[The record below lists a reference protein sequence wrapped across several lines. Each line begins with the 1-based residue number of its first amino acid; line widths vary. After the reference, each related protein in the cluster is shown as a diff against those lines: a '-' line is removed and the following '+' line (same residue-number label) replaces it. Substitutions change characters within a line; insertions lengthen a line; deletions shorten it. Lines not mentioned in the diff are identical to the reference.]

1 MPAFRSRNLRSG
13 DIAEQLGLLLLQS
26 VGLVAPV
33 PRTEDVGIDA
43 VFTFLEDF
51 DRHRFKA
58 STSFFVQLKSKSVD
72 SIEYVGEE
80 VRWLFELELPFF
92 IGSVDRSTGSMDLY
106 CCHNLSEAFVSSPSC
121 NRISI
126 RTDHGIK
133 PTDFHPAADVVNVG
147 PPVFSWSL
155 DDVET
160 NPELRNQFNLV
171 CKAHA
176 RAAKTSIEQRRVGM
190 VETVTWETNKVPE
203 MIGWK
208 SRVLQGD
215 EVVDDIADITMP
227 YLLMFWD
234 ACLTREN
241 MEWLDE
247 ILLLT
252 QKYRMNLFFMQEMK
266 KNPGGKIKIP
276 EEFQAIYQK
285 MREELKDK
293 GAPNL

>member
-1 MPAFRSRNLRSG
+1 
-13 DIAEQLGLLLLQS
+13 
-26 VGLVAPV
+26 
-33 PRTEDVGIDA
+33 
-43 VFTFLEDF
+43 
-51 DRHRFKA
+51 
-58 STSFFVQLKSKSVD
+58 
-72 SIEYVGEE
+72 
-80 VRWLFELELPFF
+80 
-92 IGSVDRSTGSMDLY
+92 
-106 CCHNLSEAFVSSPSC
+106 
-121 NRISI
+121 
-126 RTDHGIK
+126 
-133 PTDFHPAADVVNVG
+133 
-147 PPVFSWSL
+147 
-155 DDVET
+155 
-160 NPELRNQFNLV
+160 
-171 CKAHA
+171 
-176 RAAKTSIEQRRVGM
+176 M

-234 ACLTREN
+234 ACLAREN